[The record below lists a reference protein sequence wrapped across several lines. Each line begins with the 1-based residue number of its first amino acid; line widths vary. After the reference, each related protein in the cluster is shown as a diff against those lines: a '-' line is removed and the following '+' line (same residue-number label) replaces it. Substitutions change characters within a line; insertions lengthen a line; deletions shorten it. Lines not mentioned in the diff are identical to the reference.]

1 MRALSGIQP
10 TNILHIGNYFGA
22 LKPCVEMQEDHEL
35 FMLIVDLHA
44 ITVPQEPKKLSENIR
59 FATAAYLAAG
69 IDPKKTT
76 LIQQSRVPAHAELSW
91 LLQTIARM
99 GELERMTQYKD
110 KSAKFLNENNSVVFD
125 LVNRQLERLDKELIS
140 DSIFNESTKESYRKT
155 LYSDAFITKLITIVR
170 DSIKNQSS
178 VGLFTYPVL
187 MAADILL
194 YSAEGVPVGEDQK
207 QHLELTRDLAERFNR
222 DFGQTFVV
230 PKPLIG
236 KEGARILALDNP
248 EKKMSKSAPSPKSY
262 ISLMDDAD
270 VIRKKIRSAVTDS
283 EPTITYDNA
292 RPGVRNLL
300 EIYSLATGKSA
311 ETLAQGYGEKGM
323 GALKNDVAEALITHL
338 APLKESIQQ
347 YLGNPEE
354 LEKIIKEGSEK
365 GEAVAQKKIKEVK
378 EKMGLILAE

>member
-1 MRALSGIQP
+1 
-10 TNILHIGNYFGA
+10 
-22 LKPCVEMQEDHEL
+22 
-35 FMLIVDLHA
+35 
-44 ITVPQEPKKLSENIR
+44 
-59 FATAAYLAAG
+59 
-69 IDPKKTT
+69 
-76 LIQQSRVPAHAELSW
+76 
-91 LLQTIARM
+91 
-99 GELERMTQYKD
+99 
-110 KSAKFLNENNSVVFD
+110 
-125 LVNRQLERLDKELIS
+125 
-140 DSIFNESTKESYRKT
+140 
-155 LYSDAFITKLITIVR
+155 
-170 DSIKNQSS
+170 
-178 VGLFTYPVL
+178 
-187 MAADILL
+187 
-194 YSAEGVPVGEDQK
+194 
-207 QHLELTRDLAERFNR
+207 
-222 DFGQTFVV
+222 
-230 PKPLIG
+230 
-236 KEGARILALDNP
+236 
-248 EKKMSKSAPSPKSY
+248 
-262 ISLMDDAD
+262 